1 MPKKLR
7 DLCVKTGEYTNSAG
21 ETKGRWQNIGALME
35 SDDGYF
41 LMIDRTFNPAG
52 VPNPKGSSAC
62 VVSCFAVKDRDSAG
76 TVPRDDAPRGSSFE
90 DEIPF

>member
-62 VVSCFAVKDRDSAG
+62 VVSCFAVKDRDSDARRDE
-76 TVPRDDAPRGSSFE
+76 PRQTRADDDLDS
-90 DEIPF
+90 IPF